1 MGMNVI
7 DYKSICKEKVIF
19 NIIVQLS
26 YKPSVLQF
34 MGYKES
40 DMTEWLNNNLTN
52 RKPLNEQ

>member
-1 MGMNVI
+1 MNVI
-7 DYKSICKEKVIF
+7 DYKSLCKEKVIF